1 LVRQQDGVAV
11 TVWDRTEPQA
21 SPAPLDRAR
30 IVRAAIELA
39 DEGGLSA
46 VSLRKVGARLEA
58 GPMRLYRYIATKDD
72 LFDLMMDEVQGE
84 VLSEEQPADWR
95 EALRGFAHRTRLAAL
110 RHEWL
115 ADLLGGRPTLGP
127 NALAVAEST
136 LSSLDGLA
144 DIDTVMRVVEMVS
157 AYLTGAIRHEIAI
170 LRSER
175 ATGQSQEEWQRAA
188 GPHLT
193 ASLATGRFPTVA
205 KMVYDGTE
213 VDAATSFATGLEW
226 VLDAVAGQLKK
237 RPA

>member
-1 LVRQQDGVAV
+1 MPTALGWPPCDTNGWPTCWAAGQQV
-11 TVWDRTEPQA
+11 
-21 SPAPLDRAR
+21 
-30 IVRAAIELA
+30 
-39 DEGGLSA
+39 
-46 VSLRKVGARLEA
+46 
-58 GPMRLYRYIATKDD
+58 
-72 LFDLMMDEVQGE
+72 
-84 VLSEEQPADWR
+84 
-95 EALRGFAHRTRLAAL
+95 
-110 RHEWL
+110 
-115 ADLLGGRPTLGP
+115 GP

-136 LSSLDGLA
+136 LSSLDSLA

-157 AYLTGAIRHEIAI
+157 AYLTGAIRREIAI

-175 ATGQSQEEWQRAA
+175 ATGQSQEEWQRAT
-188 GPHLT
+188 GPHLM